1 MGTSSAAGRLVLNSM
16 MAVGQWER
24 EAIGD
29 RTREGMSHNVAYPLT
44 LIALDTAGHGLAA
57 GVRGASP

>member
-1 MGTSSAAGRLVLNSM
+1 VLNSM